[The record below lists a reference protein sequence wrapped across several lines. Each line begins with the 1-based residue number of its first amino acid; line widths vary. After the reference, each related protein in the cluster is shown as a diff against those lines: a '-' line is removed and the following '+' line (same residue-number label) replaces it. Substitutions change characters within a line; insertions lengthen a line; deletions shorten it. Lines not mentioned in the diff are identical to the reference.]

1 MVVSYISKTEV
12 TMTHTYNYDGYRI
25 LEGKSLGKWP
35 FGNTEKGVER
45 SILERPTY
53 GQDLDL
59 AG

>member
-1 MVVSYISKTEV
+1 
-12 TMTHTYNYDGYRI
+12 MTHTYNYDGYRI

-59 AG
+59 AR